1 MKKAVKTESRYYIFI
16 EYCNGSDLKELME
29 LRDWEINPEVVQK
42 ILYMLVN
49 GVYDMMQML
58 VIHRDLKLQNIMV
71 HFPNDSLKL
80 LAMTKQMRK
89 EWLRTVDLSTTP
101 FEVKIADFG
110 FSKKL
115 RNKS

>member
-1 MKKAVKTESRYYIFI
+1 M
-16 EYCNGSDLKELME
+16 
-29 LRDWEINPEVVQK
+29 
-42 ILYMLVN
+42 YMLVN
-49 GVYDMMQML
+49 GVFDMMQML

-71 HFPNDSLKL
+71 HFPNDSQKL
-80 LAMTKQMRK
+80 LAMNKFQRK
-89 EWLRTVDLSTTP
+89 EWLRTVDLNNTP